1 MKNTRPDVEGIYVL
15 RSWIPFDHINIYN
28 LNSNF
33 SKGAVDFLKKNP
45 RFINEYIYKN
55 PYAMDIIIE
64 RIKTETNNRY
74 IEYLCEN
81 PEAIEL
87 IENFINTQKE
97 IMPFLM
103 EEYENELDLIDDND
117 YDNWSDSGP
126 TSPEEDF
133 NYLMYYLSKNPKA
146 VPLLM
151 KFPEFINY
159 HLLYDNHSKEAV
171 DYLMKE
177 VNYMYNVKNL
187 ARNPFATNA
196 IIDILKENYQT
207 INFDDLSSNPEA
219 IFMLLSNQHLI
230 NWQEFSKNTSRFAIK
245 LFKKN
250 LHKLNKYYLSKNPS
264 AIYILEKHRVLI
276 DWGCL
281 SYNPSIFVIDPRAI
295 FENYLSKKQRNQF
308 AWEYPRKYLV
318 LRRFVDRISECFY
331 NPDFKWCQKL
341 LLNKFKELEGI

>member
-1 MKNTRPDVEGIYVL
+1 MKNTRPDAEGVYVI
-15 RSWIPFDHINIYN
+15 REWIPFEKINIYN
-28 LNSNF
+28 LNQNF

-45 RFINEYIYKN
+45 SFINEYIYKN

-133 NYLMYYLSKNPKA
+133 RYLMYYLSKNPKA

-177 VNYMYNVKNL
+177 VFNVKNL
-187 ARNPFATNA
+187 ARNPFAIE
-196 IIDILKENYQT
+196 IIKQNFKT
-207 INFDDLSSNPEA
+207 IDFTGLSSNPEA

-250 LHKLNKYYLSKNPS
+250 LHRLNKYNLSKNPS
-264 AIYILEKHRVLI
+264 AIYLLEKHQILI
-276 DWGCL
+276 DWGML
-281 SYNPSIFVIDPRAI
+281 TYNPSIFVISPHSI

-308 AWEYPRKYLV
+308 AWEYPRKYLI
-318 LRRFVDRISECFY
+318 LRRFVDLISETFY
-331 NPDFKWCQKL
+331 NPSYKWCRKL
-341 LLNKFKELEGI
+341 LLKKFNEN